1 MNKVIIALY
10 DNLDA
15 AQRVVQDLIDAGLSR
30 DSISIVAND
39 VRGDYGAYM
48 ADVPAEGQQ
57 HVGPAEGSAFGSVVG
72 GLTGLLVGLGALAIP
87 GIGPVI
93 AAGPLVA
100 GLAGA
105 VTGAVAGGATGGIVG
120 GLLSLG
126 VPEAEAQSY
135 AEGIRRGGTLVS
147 ATVDDAFAPRA
158 EAIMNSHHPVD
169 VQQRAETWQ
178 QTGWKGFNAS
188 GTAYD
193 ADTLRRERETY
204 LSGGA
209 AREVFADSSPT
220 TRRARMYERSTRVE

>member
-1 MNKVIIALY
+1 MNKAIVALY
-10 DNLDA
+10 DNLDE

-30 DSISIVAND
+30 DNISIVAND
-39 VRGDYGAYM
+39 VSGDYGRHV
-48 ADVPAEGQQ
+48 ADVPAEGEH

-105 VTGAVAGGATGGIVG
+105 LTGAVAGGATGGIVG
-120 GLLSLG
+120 GLLSMG
-126 VPEAEAQSY
+126 VPEDDAQYY

-147 ATVDDAFAPRA
+147 ATVDDVFAPRVQ
-158 EAIMNSHHPVD
+158 AIMNSHNPVD

-178 QTGWKGFNAS
+178 QTGWQGFNAS

-193 ADTLRRERETY
+193 AETLRRERETY

-209 AREVFADSSPT
+209 ARQVSSDSSPT
-220 TRRARMYERSTRVE
+220 THRARMYERSTRVE